1 MSRDERAVDLRSDTV
16 TVPTGAMRE
25 AMRSA
30 VVGDD
35 VYGEDPTVRRLE
47 ALAAQRLGK
56 EAALFV
62 PSGTMGN
69 QVALLTHAGRG
80 EEVILEEDCHIYS
93 FEVGGPAFLAGILTR
108 TLRGTHGIL
117 DPQEIRKAVRSET
130 LQTPRTALICLESPT
145 NRGGGTI
152 YPPTLLQEIAVLARD
167 AGVATHLDGA
177 RIFNAAVALGIPAAE
192 LARWADSVMFCVSKS
207 LAAPIGSLVVGR
219 DEFIGR
225 ARRFRKLL
233 GGGMRQVGVI
243 AAAGIVALETMVD
256 RLAEDHE
263 NARLLAEGL
272 SSIEGIEID
281 LKRVQ
286 TNIVI
291 FAVRH
296 PTISGATLTEKLRK
310 ERVLVHQIS
319 ADAIRCLTHKD
330 VSRQGALTALAAIRT
345 IMGEKRG

>member
-1 MSRDERAVDLRSDTV
+1 MDRGERFIDLRSDTV
-16 TVPTGAMRE
+16 TTPTEAMRE
-25 AMRSA
+25 AMRGA

-47 ALAAQRLGK
+47 TLAAERLGK

-69 QVALLTHAGRG
+69 QVALLAHAARG

-93 FEVGGPAFLAGILTR
+93 FEVGGPAFLAGVLTR
-108 TLRGTHGIL
+108 TLRGMHGIL
-117 DPQEIRKAVRSET
+117 DPQEIRKAIRPES
-130 LQTPRTALICLESPT
+130 LHSPRTALICLESPT

-152 YPPTLLQEIAVLARD
+152 YPPTLLQEICELARD
-167 AGVATHLDGA
+167 AGVAVHLDGA
-177 RIFNAAVALGIPAAE
+177 RIFNAAIAMGVPATTF
-192 LARWADSVMFCVSKS
+192 ARWADSVMCCLSKS
-207 LAAPIGSLVVGR
+207 LAAPVGSLLAGR
-219 DEFIGR
+219 HAFIER

-233 GGGMRQVGVI
+233 GGGMRQAGVI

-256 RLAEDHE
+256 RLGEDHD
-263 NARLLAEGL
+263 NARGLAEGL
-272 SSIEGIEID
+272 SGIEGIEID

-296 PTISGATLTEKLRK
+296 LTITASTLSRRLRE

-319 ADAIRCLTHKD
+319 AESIRCLTHKD
-330 VSRQGALTALAAIRT
+330 VSRRDVEQVLT
-345 IMGEKRG
+345 IMRQIMTA

>member
-1 MSRDERAVDLRSDTV
+1 MDRGERFIDLRSDTV
-16 TVPTGAMRE
+16 TTPTEAMRE
-25 AMRSA
+25 AMRGA

-35 VYGEDPTVRRLE
+35 VYGEDPTVKHLE
-47 ALAAQRLGK
+47 ALAAERLGK

-69 QVALLTHAGRG
+69 QVALLVHAARG
-80 EEVILEEDCHIYS
+80 EEVILEENCHIYS

-117 DPQEIRKAVRSET
+117 DPLEIRKAIRPESLHT
-130 LQTPRTALICLESPT
+130 ARTALICLESPT

-152 YPPTLLQEIAVLARD
+152 YPPTLLQEIFELAHD
-167 AGVATHLDGA
+167 AGVAVHLDGA
-177 RIFNAAVALGIPAAE
+177 RIFNAVVAMGVPAPTF
-192 LARWADSVMFCVSKS
+192 ARWADSVMFCLSKS
-207 LAAPIGSLVVGR
+207 LAAPVGSLLVGR
-219 DEFIGR
+219 DAFIDR

-233 GGGMRQVGVI
+233 GGGMRQAGVI
-243 AAAGIVALETMVD
+243 AAAGIVALETMIN
-256 RLAEDHE
+256 RLGEDHD
-263 NARLLAEGL
+263 NARILAEGL
-272 SSIEGIEID
+272 SGIEGIEID

-296 PTISGATLTEKLRK
+296 PTITTSTLSRRLRE

-319 ADAIRCLTHKD
+319 AESIRCLTHKD
-330 VSRQGALTALAAIRT
+330 VSRRDVEQALT
-345 IMGEKRG
+345 IMRQIMTA

>member
-1 MSRDERAVDLRSDTV
+1 MDRGERFIDLRSDTV
-16 TVPTGAMRE
+16 TTPTEAMRE
-25 AMRSA
+25 AMRGA

-35 VYGEDPTVRRLE
+35 VYGEDPTVKHLE
-47 ALAAQRLGK
+47 ALAAERLDK

-69 QVALLTHAGRG
+69 QVALLVHAARG
-80 EEVILEEDCHIYS
+80 EEVILEENCHIYS

-117 DPQEIRKAVRSET
+117 DPLEIRKAIRPESLHT
-130 LQTPRTALICLESPT
+130 ARTALICLESPT

-152 YPPTLLQEIAVLARD
+152 YPPTLLQEIFELAHG
-167 AGVATHLDGA
+167 AGVAVHLDGA
-177 RIFNAAVALGIPAAE
+177 RIFNAAIAMEVPAPAF
-192 LARWADSVMFCVSKS
+192 ARWADSVMFCLSKS
-207 LAAPIGSLVVGR
+207 LAAPVGSLLVGR
-219 DEFIGR
+219 HTFIDR

-233 GGGMRQVGVI
+233 GGGMRQAGVI
-243 AAAGIVALETMVD
+243 AAAGIVALETMVH
-256 RLAEDHE
+256 RLGEDHD

-272 SSIEGIEID
+272 SGIEGIEID

-296 PTISGATLTEKLRK
+296 PTITASTLSRRLRE

-319 ADAIRCLTHKD
+319 AESIRCLTHKD
-330 VSRQGALTALAAIRT
+330 VSRRDVEQVLT
-345 IMGEKRG
+345 IMRQIITA

>member
-1 MSRDERAVDLRSDTV
+1 MDRGELFIDLRSDTV
-16 TVPTGAMRE
+16 TTPTEAMRE
-25 AMRSA
+25 AMRGA

-47 ALAAQRLGK
+47 VLAAERLGK

-69 QVALLTHAGRG
+69 QVALLAHAARG
-80 EEVILEEDCHIYS
+80 EEVILEENCHIYS

-117 DPQEIRKAVRSET
+117 DPLEIRKAIRPESLHT
-130 LQTPRTALICLESPT
+130 ARTALICLESPT

-152 YPPTLLQEIAVLARD
+152 YPPTLLQEICELAHD
-167 AGVATHLDGA
+167 AGVAVHLDGA
-177 RIFNAAVALGIPAAE
+177 RIFNASVAMGVPAPAF
-192 LARWADSVMFCVSKS
+192 ARWTDSVMFCLSKS
-207 LAAPIGSLVVGR
+207 LAAPVGSLLAGR
-219 DEFIGR
+219 DAFIDR
-225 ARRFRKLL
+225 ARRLRKLL
-233 GGGMRQVGVI
+233 GGGMRQAGVI
-243 AAAGIVALETMVD
+243 AAAGIVALETMVN
-256 RLAEDHE
+256 RLGEDHD

-272 SSIEGIEID
+272 SGIEGIEID

-296 PTISGATLTEKLRK
+296 PRITASTLSRRLRE

-319 ADAIRCLTHKD
+319 AESIRCLTHKD
-330 VSRQGALTALAAIRT
+330 VSRRDVEQVLT
-345 IMGEKRG
+345 IMRQIMTA